1 MLRTL
6 SGSRRG
12 AALLALLAAL
22 LAAWVVGTS
31 LLAVDVTE
39 YAVITRFG
47 RVARVVAEPGPHF
60 KLPSPLERARR
71 LPKRL
76 LTFRPP
82 TAEFLT
88 EDKKNLVVH
97 SLATWR
103 IDDPK
108 RFLETVTTRSNAEVR
123 LGDILLSEIGA
134 VLGTHPFSA
143 LISPQGRGGQFQAIV
158 AHVHSGV
165 NQAAFAN
172 YGIRVLD
179 VRLRQLNLPQEN
191 RTYVFERMKAERG
204 RMAMQYRSEGER
216 DARKITAAA
225 DREKARILAEA
236 YKDAERRKAEG
247 DAEAMQ
253 IYARAFT
260 RDAQFYK
267 FLRTLQAYEKILDGN
282 TTVFL
287 PADAEVFRLLDG
299 EPQQAPRE

>member
-12 AALLALLAAL
+12 AALLSILAAA

-47 RVARVVAEPGPHF
+47 LVARVAKEPGLHL
-60 KLPSPLERARR
+60 KLPSPLERAQR

-82 TAEFLT
+82 AAEFLT

-108 RFLETVTTRSNAEVR
+108 RFLETVTTRPNAEVR
-123 LGDILLSEIGA
+123 LGDIVLSEIGA

-143 LISPQGRGGQFQAIV
+143 LVAAQGRGSQFQAIA
-158 AHVHSGV
+158 AHVHSVV
-165 NQAAFAN
+165 NQAALGN
-172 YGIRVLD
+172 YGIQVLD
-179 VRLRQLNLPQEN
+179 VRLRQLSLPQEN

-236 YKDAERRKAEG
+236 YKEAERRKAEG

-260 RDAQFYK
+260 RNPQFYK

-287 PADAEVFRLLDG
+287 PADAEIFRLLNG